1 MKAVVYLRGLRRLVI
16 MTRFEHWDRDR
27 KKAEEKF
34 EKFLRERFG
43 NAKIEVI

>member
-1 MKAVVYLRGLRRLVI
+1 MKAVVYLRGLKRLVI
-16 MTRFEHWDRDR
+16 TTRFEHWDKER

-43 NAKIEVI
+43 NAKIEVV